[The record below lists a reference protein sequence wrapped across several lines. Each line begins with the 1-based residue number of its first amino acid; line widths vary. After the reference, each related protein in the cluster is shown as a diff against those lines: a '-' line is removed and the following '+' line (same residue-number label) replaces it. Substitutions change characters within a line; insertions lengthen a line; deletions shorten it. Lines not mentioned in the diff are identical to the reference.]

1 MGIQVAPRIS
11 FRQMHDTGLGKSLS
25 YVFVPAYS
33 ASQILCFVLSCGTRV
48 ASMSNI
54 ESIPFLNG
62 VLILLW
68 SSNPFDHRDRHVNSF
83 STGVLLFKWIRSFQH
98 LRDQF

>member
-11 FRQMHDTGLGKSLS
+11 FRQMHDMRLGKSLS

-33 ASQILCFVLSCGTRV
+33 ASQILLFCFICGIRV
-48 ASMSNI
+48 ASKSNV

-62 VLILLW
+62 VLILLCEY
-68 SSNPFDHRDRHVNSF
+68 
-83 STGVLLFKWIRSFQH
+83 
-98 LRDQF
+98 